1 MKTKHLTIFIMAM
14 LMLVSVAAR
23 AHENTDDKS
32 CAPQTERRFSPEQFR
47 QKCDCFIINYAKLT
61 PQEAQK
67 FLPLYHAMKD
77 EQRKLMRE
85 KGGME
90 REATKEENVNDKQS
104 LKTLDRMIAIDR
116 QVIDIEQDY
125 QKKML
130 KVISASKLLKVR
142 VAEKKFERQ
151 MLHKMAPHHKR
162 GERPRK

>member
-1 MKTKHLTIFIMAM
+1 MAM
-14 LMLVSVAAR
+14 LMIVSAAAR
-23 AHENTDDKS
+23 AHENPDDKPG
-32 CAPQTERRFSPEQFR
+32 APQMERRFSPEQFR
-47 QKCDCFIINYAKLT
+47 QKWDGFIISYAKLT

-90 REATKEENVNDKQS
+90 REATKEENANDKQS

-130 KVISASKLLKVR
+130 KVISPSKLLKVR
-142 VAEKKFERQ
+142 VAEKKFERD
-151 MLHKMAPHHKR
+151 MLHKRAPHHKK
-162 GERPRK
+162 GERPRR